1 MWMPDWV
8 RLRRAAW
15 GGSDA
20 EGAVLDEISPQLAGL
35 IAGHLKLASDLAS
48 AGLPAFT
55 CENRL
60 RCAAGDIN
68 TVSVRCKLEGLAV
81 VEAESVSH
89 GWGRSEWG
97 FRPGDQILPRNP
109 PWSTTVPVAS
119 VTSCHIRRRYG
130 AAMDDRHIQLLID
143 RAIREH
149 ELRVALWSGLLGLL
163 LLLGTWHAIWMCR

>member
-1 MWMPDWV
+1 VGW
-8 RLRRAAW
+8 
-15 GGSDA
+15 SDA

-35 IAGHLKLASDLAS
+35 IAGVLKSSGHNLADWAQT
-48 AGLPAFT
+48 FT
-55 CENRL
+55 SHNRA
-60 RCAAGDIN
+60 RCAANHGHG
-68 TVSVRCKLEGLAV
+68 VARGAELEGLAV

-97 FRPGDQILPRNP
+97 SRPGDQIIPP
-109 PWSTTVPVAS
+109 SQPWSTPVPVAL

-130 AAMDDRHIQLLID
+130 AGMDDRHIQLLID

>member
-1 MWMPDWV
+1 MGW
-8 RLRRAAW
+8 
-15 GGSDA
+15 SDA

-35 IAGHLKLASDLAS
+35 IAGHLKLTSDLAG
-48 AGLPAFT
+48 AGLPASART
-55 CENRL
+55 HRL

-68 TVSVRCKLEGLAV
+68 AVSVGRELKGLAV

-97 FRPGDQILPRNP
+97 FRPGDQIIPP
-109 PWSTTVPVAS
+109 SQPWSTPVPVAS

-130 AAMDDRHIQLLID
+130 AGMDDRHIQLLID

-163 LLLGTWHAIWMCR
+163 LLCGTWHAIWMCR